1 MPIARSLFVESKK
14 LRVFDFDDVLVKTDS
29 FIYVT
34 HANGKQSKMTPG
46 EYAVYTPKK
55 GDRFDY
61 SDFEHVKNPVEIK
74 GITELLRRMLAGS
87 GDRGVFI
94 LTARSAER
102 PIQKYLKDIGIRNVT
117 VVGVGSSDP
126 MKKADWIE
134 AQIDKEGYDD
144 VYFIDDSKKNVD
156 AVRSMLSRKGVKFKA
171 QHLKHSGLK

>member
-14 LRVFDFDDVLVKTDS
+14 LRVFDFDDTLVKTDS

-34 HANGKQSKMTPG
+34 HANGKQTKMTPG

-74 GITELLRRMLAGS
+74 GIAELLKRMVTGS

-94 LTARSAER
+94 LTARSAEK
-102 PIQKYLKDIGIRNVT
+102 PIKQYLKDVGIRNVT

-156 AVRSMLSRKGVKFKA
+156 AVRSMLSRKGVKFRA